1 MNIENVIIIGSGPAG
16 YTAAIYVAR
25 AQMSPVLFSG
35 QSLGGQPG
43 GQLMLTTEIENF
55 PGFPDGI
62 MGSELM
68 EKMKAQAQKFG
79 TRIFQEDVTAVDFS
93 VKPFAVSTTNATYKT
108 NAVIICTGAQSMWLN
123 VPGEQTY
130 RGHGV
135 CVCATCDGFFF
146 RNKEVIVVGGGDAAL
161 EEATFLARLAS
172 RVRVVH
178 RRGELRASKIMQERA
193 SSNPK
198 IEFVWNTEV
207 REVVGDGTKV
217 TGVRVYNNKTNQ
229 ESVLMCDGLFVAIG
243 HKPNTDIFKDQIEL
257 DEKGY
262 IVARPGTS
270 CTSIDGVFAGGDVV
284 DHRYRQ
290 AVTAAGSGCMAA
302 LDAERWLASK

>member
-1 MNIENVIIIGSGPAG
+1 MNTENVIIIGSGPAG
-16 YTAAIYVAR
+16 HTAAIYLAR
-25 AQMSPVLFSG
+25 AQMSPVMFAG

-55 PGFPDGI
+55 PGFPDGLL
-62 MGSELM
+62 GSELM

-79 TRIFQEDVTAVDFS
+79 TRILQEDVTAVDFS
-93 VKPFAVSTTNATYKT
+93 TRPFAVSTTNETHKT
-108 NAVIICTGAQSMWLN
+108 NAVIICTGAQSIWLN
-123 VPGEQTY
+123 VPGEQKY

-178 RRGELRASKIMQERA
+178 RREELRASKIMQERA
-193 SSNPK
+193 FSNPS

-207 REVVGDGTKV
+207 KEVLGDGQKL
-217 TGVRVYNNKTNQ
+217 TGVRVFNNKTN
-229 ESVLMCDGLFVAIG
+229 EEGILTCDGLFVAIG
-243 HKPNTDIFKDQIEL
+243 HKPNTDIFNGQIEL

-262 IVARPGTS
+262 IVTRPGTS
-270 CTSIDGVFAGGDVV
+270 CTSVEGVFAGGDVA

-290 AVTAAGSGCMAA
+290 AITAAGSGCMAA
-302 LDAERWLASK
+302 LDAERFLAS

>member
-178 RRGELRASKIMQERA
+178 RREELRASKIMQERA